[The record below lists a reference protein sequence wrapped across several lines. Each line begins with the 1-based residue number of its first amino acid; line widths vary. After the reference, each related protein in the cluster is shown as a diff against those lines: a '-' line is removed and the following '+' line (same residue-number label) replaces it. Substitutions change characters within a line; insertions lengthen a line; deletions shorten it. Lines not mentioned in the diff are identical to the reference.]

1 MRHLILPLFII
12 CFSFFSASA
21 QTDEGRKS
29 NSKLIQVK
37 DGIYML
43 QGKGGNIGLSIGNDG
58 VLMIDDQF
66 AEATDD
72 ILKDIKKLS
81 DKPVQFLVNTHHH
94 PDHTGGNVNIVK
106 QGGIIVSHEN
116 VRERLS
122 QIVHANDDKSDA
134 SNPKMLATITFKEDM
149 TFHYNN
155 ETILA
160 FHVDNAHTD
169 GDAIVYF
176 TNSNV
181 IHAGDVLF
189 QGKYPFIDTKNG
201 GTIQGYISALERL
214 SMIADNDTKI
224 IPGHGDIAKKTD
236 LQFSAS
242 MLTQLY
248 KWVTYHYVNRK
259 TEAEIISMRDFTK
272 PYDDLGYGDGFIS
285 TERILQTIYNEVKRE
300 RGEIDV
306 RDMQERL
313 SDKVKQQSEGAKKG
327 G

>member
-1 MRHLILPLFII
+1 MRYLILSLFLV
-12 CFSFFSASA
+12 CSSYFSVFA

-29 NSKLIQVK
+29 NLKLIQVE

-66 AEATDD
+66 AEATED

-81 DKPVQFLVNTHHH
+81 DKPVRFLVNTHHH

-122 QIVHANDDKSDA
+122 KIVNAKDDKSDA
-134 SNPKMLATITFKEDM
+134 SNPKMLATITFKEDL

-155 ETILA
+155 ENILA

-176 TNSNV
+176 TESNV

-189 QGKYPFIDTKNG
+189 NGKYPFIDTKNG
-201 GTIQGYISALERL
+201 GTIQGYISALEQL
-214 SMIADNDTKI
+214 ADIADNDTKI
-224 IPGHGDIAKKTD
+224 IPGHGDIANKTD
-236 LQFSAS
+236 LRFSAN

-248 KWVTYHYVNRK
+248 KQVTYHYVNQK

-306 RDMQERL
+306 RDMHERL
-313 SDKVKQQSEGAKKG
+313 SDKVREQKEGSKKG